1 MKINDEKIQK
11 TNGTKSLNLHSTS
24 IVQDGA
30 QIVGSCTIGK
40 NSFIGA
46 GSVIENS
53 VIGEGVEIKCSYIE
67 NAVIKN
73 NVTIGPFA
81 HIRPDSVVCDGVKI
95 GNFVEIKNS
104 KVGENTKVSHLAYV
118 GDADVGKDCNIGCGA
133 IFVNYDGKA
142 KHRTVVEDECFI
154 GSNCNIVAPVKIAKQ
169 TYICAGTTLTK
180 DTAPCD
186 FVIGRTRETIKNKYS
201 QKYFKG
207 GK

>member
-1 MKINDEKIQK
+1 MKINDAKIQK
-11 TNGTKSLNLHSTS
+11 ININKSSNIHSTA

-40 NSFIGA
+40 NSFVSA
-46 GSVIENS
+46 GSVIDNS
-53 VIGEGVEIKCSYIE
+53 VIGEGVKIKCSYVE

-73 NVTIGPFA
+73 NVTIGPYA
-81 HIRPDSVVCDGVKI
+81 HIRPNSVVGEGVKI

-104 KVGENTKVSHLAYV
+104 NIGKNTKVSHLAYV

-154 GSNCNIVAPVKIAKQ
+154 GSNCNIIAPVKISKQ

-180 DTAPCD
+180 DTNPFD
-186 FVIGRTRETIKNKYS
+186 FVIGRTKETIKNNYS

>member
-1 MKINDEKIQK
+1 MKIKDAKIQK
-11 TNGTKSLNLHSTS
+11 TNIKSSNIHSTA

-30 QIVGSCTIGK
+30 QIVGSYTIGK
-40 NSFIGA
+40 NSFVSA
-46 GSVIENS
+46 GSVIDNS
-53 VIGEGVEIKCSYIE
+53 VIGEGVKIKCSYVE

-73 NVTIGPFA
+73 NVTIGPYA
-81 HIRPDSVVCDGVKI
+81 HIRPNSVVGEGVKI

-104 KVGENTKVSHLAYV
+104 NIGKNTKVSHLAYV

-154 GSNCNIVAPVKIAKQ
+154 GSNCNIIAPVKISKQ

-180 DTAPCD
+180 DTNPFD
-186 FVIGRTRETIKNKYS
+186 FVIGRTKETIKNNYS